1 MAKVTATINREHFR
15 TEITAR
21 NHTFYADEP
30 AEDGGTDTGPMPTEI
45 LASGLATCVA
55 ITLRSYLDR
64 KGWDIGQIIVN
75 VEVSIENGK
84 TYFRKTLSIEGEI
97 SEEQHK
103 RILQIADLCPVN
115 KMLKG
120 EIEITTALNNFTIS

>member
-1 MAKVTATINREHFR
+1 MAKVTAIINREHFR

-30 AEDGGTDTGPMPTEI
+30 LEDGGTDTGAMPTEF

-64 KGWDIGQIIVN
+64 KGWDVGQITVN
-75 VEVSIENGK
+75 VEVIVENGE
-84 TYFRKTLSIEGEI
+84 THFNKTLSIEGEI
-97 SEEQHK
+97 TEEQRK

-115 KMLKG
+115 KMLKNPIVIKT
-120 EIEITTALNNFTIS
+120 ELINE